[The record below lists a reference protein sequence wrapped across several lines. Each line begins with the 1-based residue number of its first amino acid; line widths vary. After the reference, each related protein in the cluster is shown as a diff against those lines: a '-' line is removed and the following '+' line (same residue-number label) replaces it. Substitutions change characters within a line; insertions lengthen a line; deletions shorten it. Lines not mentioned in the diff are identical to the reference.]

1 MVSKFIGADYQST
14 KESVM
19 QITERPVPNGVVLEI
34 TGDLTFTNQEQF
46 TAAVE
51 AVRQKGCRYLI
62 LNMADVRF
70 VDSSG
75 LGMLAL
81 VSQNF
86 KLNQGKVS
94 MLKPQ
99 CYVREIMN
107 LANIP
112 KLIPVYDNEPDALAG
127 NQQAA

>member
-1 MVSKFIGADYQST
+1 MSMQT
-14 KESVM
+14 K
-19 QITERPVPNGVVLEI
+19 ERPVSNGVILDI
-34 TGDLTFTNQEQF
+34 TGDLTYANRELFK
-46 TAAVE
+46 TAVDQ
-51 AVRQKGCRYLI
+51 VRQNGCRHLI

-75 LGMLAL
+75 LGLLAL

-86 KLNQGKVS
+86 KLTQGKVS

-99 CYVREIMN
+99 SYVREIMT

-112 KLIPVYDNEPDALAG
+112 KLIPVYDNEQDAVGG
-127 NQQAA
+127 NQEAA

>member
-1 MVSKFIGADYQST
+1 MS
-14 KESVM
+14 M
-19 QITERPVPNGVVLEI
+19 QVKERPVLNGMILDI
-34 TGDLTFTNQEQF
+34 TGDLTYANREQF
-46 TAAVE
+46 KMAVE
-51 AVRQKGCRYLI
+51 SVRQKGCRHLI

-75 LGMLAL
+75 LGLLAL

-86 KLNQGKVS
+86 KMAKGRVS

-99 CYVREIMN
+99 SYVREIMT

-112 KLIPVYDNEPDALAG
+112 KLIPVYDNEMDALTAD
-127 NQQAA
+127 QMAA